1 MVTGPR
7 IEGVPR
13 RLPLVLLLVL
23 GVAAA
28 LPAPAAAHGLVGR
41 ADLPIPEWLFGWAA
55 AGILVVSFVALAV
68 LWPTPRL
75 ERPRPRTLG
84 RIPRWLDVAAGALGV
99 ALFGALVY
107 AGLAGAQTPADNV
120 LPTAVYVVFW
130 VGLAILSALVGDVF
144 RALNPWR
151 ALGRAG
157 GWVLARVSALP
168 EPMPW
173 PAGLGR
179 WPAFVGVVL
188 FGWVELVATRGDQ
201 PRVLAILAL
210 AYAAVQLVGQS
221 LYGVEAWSR
230 RGDAFGVYFGLFARL
245 APLAVQD
252 GRLVVRRPL
261 SGLTEIDWLPGTVAL
276 VCAAIGVTAFDG
288 ASEGELWGTLGAELQ
303 GVLADLGLSPSNALE
318 AAYTVG
324 LLAAIALVAAVWWLG
339 VSGVRTVARR
349 RPRDE
354 LSRRFAHSLVPIAL
368 AYVVAHYFSL
378 LVFQGQATWRLLSD
392 PLGTGAD
399 WFGTAAAGIDYGVVS
414 MTAVWYVQV
423 AALVLGHVAALVL
436 AHDRALTVFNGQAR
450 LAVRSQY
457 WMLVVMVGFTSLG
470 LWLLAQANA

>member
-1 MVTGPR
+1 
-7 IEGVPR
+7 
-13 RLPLVLLLVL
+13 
-23 GVAAA
+23 
-28 LPAPAAAHGLVGR
+28 
-41 ADLPIPEWLFGWAA
+41 
-55 AGILVVSFVALAV
+55 
-68 LWPTPRL
+68 
-75 ERPRPRTLG
+75 
-84 RIPRWLDVAAGALGV
+84 
-99 ALFGALVY
+99 
-107 AGLAGAQTPADNV
+107 
-120 LPTAVYVVFW
+120 
-130 VGLAILSALVGDVF
+130 
-144 RALNPWR
+144 
-151 ALGRAG
+151 
-157 GWVLARVSALP
+157 
-168 EPMPW
+168 
-173 PAGLGR
+173 
-179 WPAFVGVVL
+179 
-188 FGWVELVATRGDQ
+188 
-201 PRVLAILAL
+201 VLAILAL

-339 VSGVRTVARR
+339 VSGVGTVARR